1 MRLSFFFVGVIF
13 FFFFF
18 FCSRPEMYNG
28 SIGSG
33 DDMGLMDSE
42 GTLDQSTASYS
53 YDPGSP
59 LPPPVSDDDGF
70 LPPPPPDMT

>member
-1 MRLSFFFVGVIF
+1 MIVSVLFFFSNSLDVV
-13 FFFFF
+13 
-18 FCSRPEMYNG
+18 NG

-33 DDMGLMDSE
+33 DDMGTIDSE
-42 GTLDQSTASYS
+42 GFDQSTASYS

-59 LPPPVSDDDGF
+59 LPPPVLDDDGF